1 MIKNQTLG
9 GRSNRGLIFLGLFL
23 GLVSAVLV
31 VVYLSRA
38 GDDGGGS
45 VASGDA
51 TPVVVA
57 SQNIEAGTRVTE
69 GMLAV
74 KEISPEAV
82 LVGVFTDPADVVDQ
96 VTRVPLVAG
105 EQVLPN
111 KVTATG
117 QAIADL
123 ENPPL
128 AFVVPEGLRG
138 VSVKV
143 DNVIGAS
150 GLIRPGDYV
159 DVILTVKTEGSEGA
173 DGNAIRDQ
181 LAVTILQN
189 ALVLSIDQDVAVT
202 VAGEEDQSSVAS
214 EEGDANSE
222 AASVTLA
229 VPPIHGEV
237 LTTAEACGEN
247 FGGRLALALR
257 GFGDDGTVETRSEWP
272 QDGPTPSCAELLGLA
287 SLQ

>member
-1 MIKNQTLG
+1 MG
-9 GRSNRGLIFLGLFL
+9 SRSNRGLIFLGLFL

-57 SQNIEAGTRVTE
+57 SQNIEAGTRVTAD
-69 GMLAV
+69 MLAV

-143 DNVIGAS
+143 DNIIGAS

-159 DVILTVKTEGSEGA
+159 DVILTVKTEGSEGTN
-173 DGNAIRDQ
+173 GEAIRDQ

-202 VAGEEDQSSVAS
+202 VAGEEDQPNVGS
-214 EEGDANSE
+214 EDEAANSE

-257 GFGDDGTVETRSEWP
+257 GFGDDGTVATRSVWAE
-272 QDGPTPSCAELLGLA
+272 DGPTPSCAQLLGLA